1 VCVSSIH
8 RESFKEKVMKSVFFK
23 SRTLILFLF
32 DLFCFI
38 VVNAF
43 YALGIIIDESLNLHD
58 PARFFTN
65 ILILF
70 VLVFS
75 FRMITSFYKNV
86 WRYVYTKAYL
96 SAIISDL
103 SAGLVAAVL
112 TSVVRQDINIW
123 YFIIVSSLF
132 SLLTLTSRYVYR
144 LLYKYRNE
152 LTDEP
157 YSHKINVAIVGAGQI
172 GALLADELRYSKT
185 SAYNPIAFIDK
196 DASKHGGIVG
206 GIKVYPEDDKIVE
219 TIKKLPVQEIFI
231 ALPGLD
237 SEALRNIYQ
246 LYSETGCKIKLYD
259 TPVREYGE
267 DENVAKRTLREFS
280 IEDLLFR
287 KPMSI
292 NNRRSLNYY
301 KDKVVLVTGGGGSIG
316 SELCKQVAKC
326 SPKKLIILDIY
337 ENNAYEIQQ
346 YLIREYGSSLDLEVF
361 IASVRDVDRLDC
373 IFKQCRPDVVFHA
386 AAHKHVPL
394 MENNPCETI
403 KNNVLGT
410 YNTANA
416 AERYG
421 VEKFIMI
428 STDKAVNPTNI
439 MGASK
444 RMGEMIIQCR
454 TDSKT
459 NFAAVRFGN
468 VLGSN
473 GSVIPLFKSQIA
485 SGGPITLTDKR
496 IIRYFMTIPE
506 ASQLVIQAG
515 AMAKKGEL
523 FVLDMGKPV
532 KIYDLAVNMIKL
544 SGLVPDEDIKIEE
557 IGLRPGEKL
566 FEELLIKTETLEKT
580 DNDMIFI
587 ETDTPY
593 TREEV
598 DEKIKILM
606 DAVENAKDELAPES
620 ISDAMKSVVPTFH
633 DPIEVNK
640 NAEAAEEMKEASVV

>member
-1 VCVSSIH
+1 
-8 RESFKEKVMKSVFFK
+8 MKSVFFK

-58 PARFFTN
+58 PARFLTN

-112 TSVVRQDINIW
+112 TSVVRQNINIW
-123 YFIIVSSLF
+123 YFIIVSALF

-206 GIKVYPEDDKIVE
+206 GIKVYPEDDKIVD

-246 LYSETGCKIKLYD
+246 LYIETGCKIKLYD
-259 TPVREYGE
+259 TPVRDYG
-267 DENVAKRTLREFS
+267 DGDNTAKRTLREFS

-292 NNRRSLNYY
+292 NNHLSLNYY

-316 SELCKQVAKC
+316 SELCRQVAKC

-337 ENNAYEIQQ
+337 ENNAYDIQQ
-346 YLIREYGSSLDLEVF
+346 QLIREYGGSLDLEVF
-361 IASVRDVDRLDC
+361 IASVRDADRLDC
-373 IFKQCRPDVVFHA
+373 IFRQCRPDVVFHA

-394 MENNPCETI
+394 MEHNPCETI
-403 KNNVLGT
+403 KNNVIGT

-444 RMGEMIIQCR
+444 RMCEMIVQCR

-485 SGGPITLTDKR
+485 NGGPITITDKR

-506 ASQLVIQAG
+506 AVQLVLAAG
-515 AMAKKGEL
+515 SMAQGGEI
-523 FVLDMGKPV
+523 FVLNMGEPI
-532 KIYDLAVNMIKL
+532 KIADLAAKMIRL
-544 SGLVPDEDIKIEE
+544 SGYEPDKDIDIEYT
-557 IGLRPGEKL
+557 GLRPGEKL
-566 FEELLIKTETLEKT
+566 YEELLTKEEGLKATE
-580 DNDMIFI
+580 NDKIFI
-587 ETDTPY
+587 GRPTHIDTGLLY
-593 TREEV
+593 STLAELRRVALDENLTHEEQ
-598 DEKIKILM
+598 DKGIE
-606 DAVENAKDELAPES
+606 ELLLRIIPE
-620 ISDAMKSVVPTFH
+620 FNRF
-633 DPIEVNK
+633 DPK
-640 NAEAAEEMKEASVV
+640 K